1 MASTI
6 RGKKNGENTSVLS
19 VNLVS
24 ERAKSDVSKFHGTVI
39 VSCEVLRAE
48 LEAAAQGVDVKF
60 YFLDQGLHRTPK
72 KMAAL
77 IQEKLAL
84 VSETATRVVL
94 AYGLCSKGITGVR
107 STRQGLVVPRCH
119 DCIALFFGSS
129 QAYREAFRLRPG
141 TYYLTSGW
149 LAAKKDPL
157 GIIYDDYAPQHGIE
171 DAFWVMGEELKHYTH
186 IALVNTGVGNLEEL
200 RSRTRENCRVL
211 KKEYSEIQGSLDYF
225 IKLVHGPY
233 RDEDFIVFP
242 QGMR

>member
-1 MASTI
+1 M
-6 RGKKNGENTSVLS
+6 
-19 VNLVS
+19 
-24 ERAKSDVSKFHGTVI
+24 
-39 VSCEVLRAE
+39 RAE
-48 LEAAAQGVDVKF
+48 LEAVVCGAAVQF
-60 YFLDQGLHRTPK
+60 HFLDQGLHRTPK
-72 KMAAL
+72 KMAGL

-84 VSETATRVVL
+84 VSESAKRVVL
-94 AYGLCSKGITGVR
+94 AYGLCSKGIAGVR
-107 STRQGLVVPRCH
+107 STHQGLVVPRCH

-129 QAYREAFRLRPG
+129 QAYCEAFRLRPG

-149 LAAKKDPL
+149 VTAKKDPL

-233 RDEDFIVFP
+233 RDEDFIVVPPGHEVTEDMFI
-242 QGMR
+242 

>member
-1 MASTI
+1 VQSA
-6 RGKKNGENTSVLS
+6 
-19 VNLVS
+19 NLMS
-24 ERAKSDVSKFHGTVI
+24 GRAESSVSKFQGTVI
-39 VSCEVLRAE
+39 VACEVMRAE
-48 LEAAAQGVDVKF
+48 LEAVVCGAAVQF
-60 YFLDQGLHRTPK
+60 HFLDQGLHRTPK
-72 KMAAL
+72 KMAGL

-84 VSETATRVVL
+84 VSESAKRVVL
-94 AYGLCSKGITGVR
+94 AYGLCSKGIAGVR
-107 STRQGLVVPRCH
+107 STHQGLVVPRCH

-129 QAYREAFRLRPG
+129 QAYCEAFRLRPG

-149 LAAKKDPL
+149 VTAKKDPL

-233 RDEDFIVFP
+233 RDEDFIVVPPGHEVTEDMFI
-242 QGMR
+242 